1 MVKVINSQIK
11 ENILR
16 DLNKLPIELQKK
28 VYDFINALLLT
39 LPKGNSPKNVLSFS
53 GIMNKQD
60 AKEISTIIE
69 EGCEKIDEDEW

>member
-1 MVKVINSQIK
+1 
-11 ENILR
+11 
-16 DLNKLPIELQKK
+16 
-28 VYDFINALLLT
+28 
-39 LPKGNSPKNVLSFS
+39 VLSFS